1 MVNILYITGESHS
14 GSTLLTLLLGAHDRV
29 FAAGEV
35 KAFSHKAI
43 HNYIRKSRPDLL
55 DANLHE
61 QAEVIFNRPCTCG
74 TSQIRA
80 CPVWQA
86 IDIYIQANYSR
97 TLQDINVDLVDY
109 NTFVRDTRILFEA
122 IQVVRGADWIVDS
135 SKSLARLISLRTIPE
150 FNIVTVHLVRN
161 PLGVVYSEYKRK
173 RPWLATAYIYFRH
186 EWQRRRMLPG
196 VPHIVLTYEEL
207 VRQPEAALRR
217 CMDAMG
223 LAYQSQQLRWTEQQH
238 HLFQGNRMRYT
249 KESTIQEDTQWHS
262 GLNLLQK
269 LTIALMMLPLRL
281 NLPRLF
287 RS

>member
-1 MVNILYITGESHS
+1 MVNVLYITGESHS

-43 HNYIRKSRPDLL
+43 HNYIRKFRPELL
-55 DANLHE
+55 DANIHE
-61 QAEVIFNRPCTCG
+61 QAEIIFDRPCTCG
-74 TSQIRA
+74 TSQIRD

-86 IDIYIQANYSR
+86 IDIYVQANYGR
-97 TLQDINVDLVDY
+97 TLQDIDVGLVDH
-109 NTFVRDTRILFEA
+109 NTFVRDNRILFEA
-122 IQVVRGADWIVDS
+122 VQGVSGADWLVDS
-135 SKSLARLISLRTIPE
+135 SKSLARLNSLRTIPE
-150 FNIVTVHLVRN
+150 LNIVTVHLVRN

-173 RPWLATAYIYFRH
+173 RPWLTTTYIYLRH

-207 VRQPEAALRR
+207 VRQPEAAVRR

-223 LAYQSQQLRWTEQQH
+223 LDYQPQQLRWAEQQH
-238 HLFQGNRMRYT
+238 HVFQGNGMRYA
-249 KESTIQEDTQWHS
+249 KDSTIQEDTQWHS
-262 GLNLLQK
+262 GLNRLQK
-269 LTIALMMLPLRL
+269 FTITLMMLPLRL
-281 NLPRLF
+281 NLPRFF